1 MMDRADVVSFLCES
15 VTKILEDNGNGPR
28 SQITEDTQLFGREG
42 VLASLM
48 LVELMLTVEDYCTEQ
63 GRVFA
68 WTDDAAMSERRSAYR
83 SIGSLADAILAL
95 PDATGSAHE

>member
-15 VTKILEDNGNGPR
+15 VAKILEDNGSGQH
-28 SQITEDTQLFGREG
+28 SVISEDTQLFGREG

-48 LVELMLTVEDYCTEQ
+48 LVELMLAVEDYCTEQ
-63 GRVFA
+63 GRIFA
-68 WTDDAAMSERRSAYR
+68 WTDDAAMSERRSVYR

-95 PDATGSAHE
+95 PDATETAHE